1 MAQRAGSKNELIKCE
16 YCGEMYAASYKHCP
30 FCNEDGT
37 GRWNVD
43 DDDGEEVTGGKRL
56 AGGGRRATAPSG
68 GQGPSVRRVI
78 SMVVSL
84 ALIIA
89 AAGIVIS
96 IVRSLVG
103 GKDPA
108 ADASPKPSQPV
119 TVSAAPSAVPTTDPN
134 AVPSDPVVEPT
145 PITSQPPAPIVTS
158 PVAELTTPT
167 SFKLNRKDFTLD
179 HAGET
184 FQMKITY
191 TPENARGDVTWK
203 SSNPNVASVSWNGVV
218 TAVSQGTV
226 TLTATVAGVGDQTCI
241 VRCNFKDASGTT
253 ATAAPAA
260 SQAPSGSG
268 SSSGNSSSASGL
280 KLSREDI
287 TLQLSHPDTGKPES
301 WRLVVSGTSSAVTW
315 SSSKPEVATV
325 ASDGTVTA
333 VSKGTTNITATVDG
347 VTLKCIVRC
356 N

>member
-1 MAQRAGSKNELIKCE
+1 MADDE
-16 YCGEMYAASYKHCP
+16 
-30 FCNEDGT
+30 ED
-37 GRWNVD
+37 
-43 DDDGEEVTGGKRL
+43 EVVSGGGKRL
-56 AGGGRRATAPSG
+56 ASGGGKRGGYASGG

-103 GKDPA
+103 EKDPV
-108 ADASPKPSQPV
+108 ADATPTPAQSSS
-119 TVSAAPSAVPTTDPN
+119 VSAAPSA

-145 PITSQPPAPIVTS
+145 PITSQPPIPVVTS
-158 PVAELTTPT
+158 PVAELTAPT
-167 SFKLNRKDFTLD
+167 SLKLNRKDFTLD

-226 TLTATVAGVGDQTCI
+226 TLTATVAGVG
-241 VRCNFKDASGTT
+241 
-253 ATAAPAA
+253 
-260 SQAPSGSG
+260 
-268 SSSGNSSSASGL
+268 
-280 KLSREDI
+280 
-287 TLQLSHPDTGKPES
+287 
-301 WRLVVSGTSSAVTW
+301 
-315 SSSKPEVATV
+315 
-325 ASDGTVTA
+325 A
-333 VSKGTTNITATVDG
+333 VSYTHLRAHET
-347 VTLKCIVRC
+347 
-356 N
+356 

>member
-43 DDDGEEVTGGKRL
+43 DDGDEAVGGKRL
-56 AGGGRRATAPSG
+56 AGGRRASAPSG

-96 IVRSLVG
+96 IVRSLTG
-103 GKDPA
+103 GKEPA
-108 ADASPKPSQPV
+108 ADASPSPSQPI
-119 TVSAAPSAVPTTDPN
+119 TASAAPSVDPN

-145 PITSQPPAPIVTS
+145 PITSQPPVPMVTS

-191 TPENARGDVTWK
+191 TPENARGDVAWK

-241 VRCNFKDASGTT
+241 VRCNFKDASGST
-253 ATAAPAA
+253 ATVPAA
-260 SQAPSGSG
+260 TQAPSGSG

>member
-43 DDDGEEVTGGKRL
+43 DDDGEEVTGGGKRL
-56 AGGGRRATAPSG
+56 ASGGKRATAPSG

-108 ADASPKPSQPV
+108 ANASPNPSQPV
-119 TVSAAPSAVPTTDPN
+119 TVSTAPSAVPSTDPN
-134 AVPSDPVVEPT
+134 VAPSDPAVVEPT
-145 PITSQPPAPIVTS
+145 PITSQPPAPVVTS

-167 SFKLNRKDFTLD
+167 GFKLNRKDFTLD

-184 FQMKITY
+184 FQMKVTY

-241 VRCNFKDASGTT
+241 VRCTFKDASGAT
-253 ATAAPAA
+253 ATTTPAA
-260 SQAPSGSG
+260 TQAPSNSG
-268 SSSGNSSSASGL
+268 SSSGSSSSASGL
-280 KLSREDI
+280 KLSRDDF
-287 TLQLSHPDTGKPES
+287 TLAFAGDK
-301 WRLVVSGTSSAVTW
+301 WRLTVSGTSSAVTW
-315 SSSKPEVATV
+315 ASSKPEVATV
-325 ASDGTVTA
+325 SSDGTVVA
-333 VSKGTTNITATVDG
+333 VGTGTTNVTATVDG

-356 N
+356 TW

>member
-1 MAQRAGSKNELIKCE
+1 MAQRASSRNERIKCE

-37 GRWNVD
+37 GRWD
-43 DDDGEEVTGGKRL
+43 ISEEDEEETVAGGKRL
-56 AGGGRRATAPSG
+56 AGGKRGGYSSGG

-103 GKDPA
+103 GKDPT
-108 ADASPKPSQPV
+108 ADATPTPSQ
-119 TVSAAPSAVPTTDPN
+119 SAAVSTAPSLPA
-134 AVPSDPVVEPT
+134 DPVVEPS
-145 PITSQPPAPIVTS
+145 PITSQPPVPVVTS

-167 SFKLNRKDFTLD
+167 GFKLNRKDFTLD

-241 VRCNFKDASGTT
+241 VRCNFKDSSGSSTTTTT
-253 ATAAPAA
+253 AT
-260 SQAPSGSG
+260 QAPSNSG
-268 SSSGNSSSASGL
+268 SSSSASGL
-280 KLSREDI
+280 KLSREDF
-287 TLQLSHPDTGKPES
+287 TLAFAGDK
-301 WRLVVSGTSSAVTW
+301 WRLTVSGTGSAVTW
-315 SSSKPEVATV
+315 ASSKPEVATV
-325 ASDGTVTA
+325 SADGTVVA
-333 VSKGTTNITATVDG
+333 VSKGTTNVTATVDG

-356 N
+356 TW

>member
-37 GRWNVD
+37 GRWNVPD
-43 DDDGEEVTGGKRL
+43 DEEDVAVGGGKRL
-56 AGGGRRATAPSG
+56 ASGGGRGGYSG
-68 GQGPSVRRVI
+68 GGRGPSVRRVI
-78 SMVVSL
+78 STVVSL

-89 AAGIVIS
+89 AMGIVIS
-96 IVRSLVG
+96 IFKSLG
-103 GKDPA
+103 GDDKKPPV
-108 ADASPKPSQPV
+108 ADGTPTPSA
-119 TVSAAPSAVPTTDPN
+119 TVSAAPSLAVEPT
-134 AVPSDPVVEPT
+134 VEPT
-145 PITSQPPAPIVTS
+145 PITSQPPVPVVTS

-241 VRCNFKDASGTT
+241 VRCNFKDASASSSATTTTT
-253 ATAAPAA
+253 AT
-260 SQAPSGSG
+260 QAPSDSG
-268 SSSGNSSSASGL
+268 SSSSASGL
-280 KLSREDI
+280 KLSREDF
-287 TLQLSHPDTGKPES
+287 TLAFVGDKWQLT
-301 WRLVVSGTSSAVTW
+301 VSGTSSAVTW
-315 SSSKPEVATV
+315 ASSKPDVATV
-325 ASDGTVTA
+325 SSNGTVTA
-333 VSKGTTNITATVDG
+333 VSKGTTNVTATVDG

-356 N
+356 NW

>member
-1 MAQRAGSKNELIKCE
+1 MAQRASSKNELIKCE

-43 DDDGEEVTGGKRL
+43 DDDGEEVAGGKRL
-56 AGGGRRATAPSG
+56 AGGGKRAGAPSG

-96 IVRSLVG
+96 IVRSLTG
-103 GKDPA
+103 GKDPVV
-108 ADASPKPSQPV
+108 DATPTPSQPV
-119 TVSAAPSAVPTTDPN
+119 TVSTVPSVDPN

-145 PITSQPPAPIVTS
+145 PITSQPPVPVVTS

-167 SFKLNRKDFTLD
+167 GFKLNRKDFTLD

-191 TPENARGDVTWK
+191 TPENARGDVAWK

-241 VRCNFKDASGTT
+241 VRCNFKDASGSAATT
-253 ATAAPAA
+253 APAA
-260 SQAPSGSG
+260 TQAPSNSGG
-268 SSSGNSSSASGL
+268 SSGGSSSASGL
-280 KLSREDI
+280 KLSRDDI
-287 TLQLSHPDTGKPES
+287 TLKLSHPETGRPES
-301 WRLVVSGTSSAVTW
+301 WRLTVSGTSSAVTW
-315 SSSKPEVATV
+315 ASSNTGVATV
-325 ASDGTVTA
+325 SSDGTVTA
-333 VSKGTTNITATVDG
+333 VSSGTTNVTATVDG
-347 VTLKCIVRC
+347 ATLKCIVRC

>member
-56 AGGGRRATAPSG
+56 AGGGRRAGAASG

-103 GKDPA
+103 EKDPA
-108 ADASPKPSQPV
+108 ADATPTPSQPV
-119 TVSAAPSAVPTTDPN
+119 TVSTAPSADPN

-145 PITSQPPAPIVTS
+145 PITSQPPVPVVTS

-167 SFKLNRKDFTLD
+167 GFKLNRKDFTLD

-184 FQMKITY
+184 FQMKVTY
-191 TPENARGDVTWK
+191 TPENARGDVAWK

-241 VRCNFKDASGTT
+241 VRCNFKDTSGTA

-260 SQAPSGSG
+260 TQAPANSGG
-268 SSSGNSSSASGL
+268 SSSASGL
-280 KLSREDI
+280 KLSRDDI
-287 TLQLSHPDTGKPES
+287 TLKLSHPETGRPES
-301 WRLVVSGTSSAVTW
+301 WRLTVSGTSSAVTW
-315 SSSKPEVATV
+315 ASSNTGVATV
-325 ASDGTVTA
+325 SSDGTVTA
-333 VSKGTTNITATVDG
+333 VSSGTTNVTATVDG

>member
-1 MAQRAGSKNELIKCE
+1 MAQRASSKNELIKCE

-37 GRWNVD
+37 GRWNVAD
-43 DDDGEEVTGGKRL
+43 DEDDEVVSGGGKRL
-56 AGGGRRATAPSG
+56 AGGGRRGGYSSG
-68 GQGPSVRRVI
+68 GDQGPSVRRVI

-103 GKDPA
+103 EKDPA
-108 ADASPKPSQPV
+108 ANATPTPSQP
-119 TVSAAPSAVPTTDPN
+119 TSVSAAPSADPN
-134 AVPSDPVVEPT
+134 AVPSDPLVEPS
-145 PITSQPPAPIVTS
+145 PITSQPPVPVVTS

-191 TPENARGDVTWK
+191 TPENAHGDVTWK

-241 VRCNFKDASGTT
+241 VRCNFKDSSGSTTTTTTT
-253 ATAAPAA
+253 AT
-260 SQAPSGSG
+260 QAPSSSG
-268 SSSGNSSSASGL
+268 NSSGNSSSASGL
-280 KLSREDI
+280 KLSRDDF
-287 TLQLSHPDTGKPES
+287 TLAFAGDK
-301 WRLVVSGTSSAVTW
+301 WRLTVSGTSSAVTW
-315 SSSKPEVATV
+315 ASSKPEVATV
-325 ASDGTVTA
+325 SSDGTVVA
-333 VSKGTTNITATVDG
+333 VSKGTTNVTATVDG

-356 N
+356 NF

>member
-43 DDDGEEVTGGKRL
+43 DDGEEVAGGKRL
-56 AGGGRRATAPSG
+56 AGGGRRAGGSSG

-96 IVRSLVG
+96 IVRSLTG

-108 ADASPKPSQPV
+108 ANASPIPSQPA
-119 TVSAAPSAVPTTDPN
+119 TVSAAPSVDPN
-134 AVPSDPVVEPT
+134 AAPSDPVVEPT
-145 PITSQPPAPIVTS
+145 PITSQPPVPVVTS

-167 SFKLNRKDFTLD
+167 GFKLNRKDFTLD

-191 TPENARGDVTWK
+191 TPENARGDVAWK

-241 VRCNFKDASGTT
+241 VRCNFKDASGST
-253 ATAAPAA
+253 ATAPAPT
-260 SQAPSGSG
+260 QAPSGG
-268 SSSGNSSSASGL
+268 SSSGGSSSGSSSASGL
-280 KLSREDI
+280 KLSRDDI
-287 TLQLSHPDTGKPES
+287 TLKLSHPETGKPES
-301 WRLVVSGTSSAVTW
+301 WRLTVSGTSSAVTW
-315 SSSKPEVATV
+315 ASSKPDVATV
-325 ASDGTVTA
+325 SADGTVTA
-333 VSKGTTNITATVDG
+333 VSSGTTNITATVDG

>member
-37 GRWNVD
+37 GRWNVAD
-43 DDDGEEVTGGKRL
+43 DEEDEVVSGGGKRL
-56 AGGGRRATAPSG
+56 ASGGGKRGGYASGG

-103 GKDPA
+103 EKDPV
-108 ADASPKPSQPV
+108 ADATPTPAQSSS
-119 TVSAAPSAVPTTDPN
+119 VSAAPSA

-145 PITSQPPAPIVTS
+145 PITSQPPIPVVTS
-158 PVAELTTPT
+158 PVAELTAPT

-203 SSNPNVASVSWNGVV
+203 SSNPNVASVSWDGKV
-218 TAVSQGTV
+218 TAVSKGTV
-226 TLTATVAGVGDQTCI
+226 TITATVAGVGEKSCI
-241 VRCNFKDASGTT
+241 VRCNFKSSGGSTTTPAPT
-253 ATAAPAA
+253 ATPAA
-260 SQAPSGSG
+260 SS
-268 SSSGNSSSASGL
+268 L
-280 KLSREDI
+280 KLSREDF
-287 TLQLSHPDTGKPES
+287 TLASVGDS
-301 WRLVVSGTSSAVTW
+301 WTLKVSGTSSTPTW
-315 SSSKPEVATV
+315 SSTNTSVATV
-325 ASDGTVTA
+325 NANGTVTA
-333 VSKGTTNITATVDG
+333 VAKGTCKVKATVDG
-347 VTLKCIVRC
+347 VTLECIVRC
-356 N
+356 TWQ

>member
-37 GRWNVD
+37 GRWNVAD
-43 DDDGEEVTGGKRL
+43 DEDEEVVAGGGKRL
-56 AGGGRRATAPSG
+56 AGGKRGGYTSGG

-96 IVRSLVG
+96 IVRSLTG
-103 GKDPA
+103 DKDPA
-108 ADASPKPSQPV
+108 AKATPTPSQPAA
-119 TVSAAPSAVPTTDPN
+119 VSVAPS
-134 AVPSDPVVEPT
+134 VPSEPVVEPT
-145 PITSQPPAPIVTS
+145 PITSQPPIPVVTS

-191 TPENARGDVTWK
+191 TPENAHGDVTWK

-226 TLTATVAGVGDQTCI
+226 TLTATVAGVGDKTCI
-241 VRCNFKDASGTT
+241 VRCNFKDS
-253 ATAAPAA
+253 
-260 SQAPSGSG
+260 SG
-268 SSSGNSSSASGL
+268 SSSTTTTTATQAPSSSGSSSSSSSGL
-280 KLSREDI
+280 KLSREDF
-287 TLQLSHPDTGKPES
+287 TLDLNSDNPSDKS
-301 WRLVVSGTSSAVTW
+301 WRLTVSGTGSAVTW
-315 SSSKPEVATV
+315 SSSNTGVATV
-325 ASDGTVTA
+325 SADGTVKA
-333 VSKGTTNITATVDG
+333 VGKGTANITATVDG
-347 VTLKCIVRC
+347 VSLKCIVRVRG
-356 N
+356 

>member
-37 GRWNVD
+37 GRWNVAD
-43 DDDGEEVTGGKRL
+43 DEEDEVVSGGGKRL
-56 AGGGRRATAPSG
+56 ASGGGKRGGYASGG

-103 GKDPA
+103 EKDPV
-108 ADASPKPSQPV
+108 ADATPTPAQSSS
-119 TVSAAPSAVPTTDPN
+119 VSAAPSA

-145 PITSQPPAPIVTS
+145 PITSQPPIPVVTS
-158 PVAELTTPT
+158 PVAELTAPT

-226 TLTATVAGVGDQTCI
+226 TLTATVAGVGDKTCI
-241 VRCNFKDASGTT
+241 VRCNFKDS
-253 ATAAPAA
+253 
-260 SQAPSGSG
+260 SG
-268 SSSGNSSSASGL
+268 SSSTTTTTATQAPSSSGGSSSASGL
-280 KLSREDI
+280 KLSRDDF
-287 TLQLSHPDTGKPES
+287 TLDLNSDNPSDKS
-301 WRLVVSGTSSAVTW
+301 WRLTVSGTGSAVTW
-315 SSSKPEVATV
+315 ASSNTGVATV
-325 ASDGTVTA
+325 SADGTVKA
-333 VSKGTTNITATVDG
+333 VGKGTADITATVDG
-347 VTLKCIVRC
+347 VSLKCIVRVRG
-356 N
+356 